1 VLNLAILEETIY
13 ATGHERKYA
22 IRLLNSAETTTAP
35 RKRHASHKYDEQVKQ
50 ALISLWCAANQICSK
65 RIAPFLPQLIEA
77 MERHGHLRLPSDVRA
92 RLMTISAAAIDR
104 LLSHERGNIRSSV
117 STTKRGNLLKHQ
129 IQIRTFADWDDVTPG
144 FFGYDRFEG
153 YDAWVAFAKLYK
165 VLRMYVNFFQ
175 PSLKLLKKERIGAK
189 VSKNTIA
196 QKRRFNVFYFLS
208 TSVIKRKSGLPYNMD
223 RSTLLPSCLNCKSY
237 KTNCGD
243 MRGKKAPKSTRD

>member
-1 VLNLAILEETIY
+1 
-13 ATGHERKYA
+13 
-22 IRLLNSAETTTAP
+22 
-35 RKRHASHKYDEQVKQ
+35 
-50 ALISLWCAANQICSK
+50 
-65 RIAPFLPQLIEA
+65 
-77 MERHGHLRLPSDVRA
+77 
-92 RLMTISAAAIDR
+92 MTISAASINR

-153 YDAWVAFAKLYK
+153 YDAWVALAKLYK

-223 RSTLLPSCLNCKSY
+223 RSTLLPSCLNCKDGLLRVAEIKNRKKKNSESSWLLDQNVDQHSQKY
-237 KTNCGD
+237 KLNTTKVSVLILLIN
-243 MRGKKAPKSTRD
+243 